1 MFVATPSS
9 PWISS
14 NLVFPSDS
22 SRRTSRVHRS
32 PRSESVRAMEQF
44 CDAKDLMGMGVSV
57 VTHLSFASLLWYG
70 ALRNASRELIGGTR
84 GEALEGSV
92 DHAGRAFHGE
102 PRPVHRQ
109 HRVPDDRHGLR
120 QRVDLEPLLG
130 VERVRD

>member
-22 SRRTSRVHRS
+22 SRSTSTVHRS
-32 PRSESVRAMEQF
+32 PRTESVRAMEQF
-44 CDAKDLMGMGVSV
+44 CEAKDSIGIRVSV
-57 VTHLSFASLLWYG
+57 VTRLPFASLLWYR
-70 ALRNASRELIGGTR
+70 ALRNASQGLIGGTR

-92 DHAGRAFHGE
+92 DHVGRAFHGE

-109 HRVPDDRHGLR
+109 HRVPDDRRGLR
-120 QRVDLEPLLG
+120 
-130 VERVRD
+130 